1 TEGITDRQLQNQA
14 RMQNFT
20 SASDVIK
27 AFKSITLSSNKS
39 NYGPK
44 NEVLQLQ
51 LHGALSKD
59 CRKPRREAGSCYTCG
74 EQGHYAMKCNKYKK
88 SKNAY
93 WLLIGL
99 LGIQC
104 Y

>member
-1 TEGITDRQLQNQA
+1 
-14 RMQNFT
+14 MQNFT